1 MQRYFLTN
9 DQMSATLVE
18 ITGDDA
24 SHIAKVMRM
33 EAGSTVICVNENE
46 RVVKVTL
53 TDISQGKVTGHIIE
67 EMEEALVEMP
77 VKVSIAQ
84 GLPKGDKLEQIVQKT
99 TELGASSIL
108 PFTAKRSIVKWD
120 QKKVSKKIERLQKIA
135 KEAAEQSHRSIVP
148 EVVPP
153 LTVTQLTQSIGT
165 YDLCIVCDEEEAKH
179 GQKSNL
185 KQAFERLNQE
195 MKVLVIIGP
204 EGGLTR
210 EETAIFQNEGAISC
224 SIGPR
229 IVRTETAS
237 SYVLAALSYQ
247 LEI

>member
-84 GLPKGDKLEQIVQKT
+84 GLPKGDKLEQIVQKS

-120 QKKVSKKIERLQKIA
+120 QKKV
-135 KEAAEQSHRSIVP
+135 
-148 EVVPP
+148 
-153 LTVTQLTQSIGT
+153 
-165 YDLCIVCDEEEAKH
+165 
-179 GQKSNL
+179 
-185 KQAFERLNQE
+185 
-195 MKVLVIIGP
+195 
-204 EGGLTR
+204 
-210 EETAIFQNEGAISC
+210 
-224 SIGPR
+224 
-229 IVRTETAS
+229 
-237 SYVLAALSYQ
+237 
-247 LEI
+247 